1 MASCSVNA
9 AAAHK
14 LRIGLIPAQDVVSLQ
29 QALARACAV
38 QPVELVV
45 LAANAAH
52 EAGALAAVLDLRPN
66 AQDAGPP
73 SRFGTWR
80 FCWDGMHEVALAGV
94 AALQAG
100 RRDAGVALMVGERVL
115 EHCRIK
121 TVSHSLPKTQD
132 RLFAAAA
139 TMPIRMLLL
148 LEAGL
153 TPPASEEPAEVPGTA
168 LEPVARLTRA
178 ARLRNLAGRIL
189 REAWEEQWR
198 VGVLDQTPEQLVAGP
213 DARRITWLPARQ
225 QGYHAD
231 PFGQAGASGRPEL
244 VLAEAYDFKERLGYL
259 VAIDRDGSERTVLRE
274 PFHLSYPQLVEH
286 DGQTWLLPEA
296 KAAGLVRLYRGDP
309 FPERFVPG
317 PVLID
322 GLAAADP
329 TLFRDS
335 QGFWLFAGDGAAQ
348 DETNLVL
355 YRAPDLLGP
364 WTPHPMN
371 PIKVDLGSARP
382 AGPLFRAGG
391 RLWRPAQDCRATYGG
406 AIVLNEVLTL
416 TPDLYLE
423 RPGPVLRPDPA
434 GPCPHGLHTL
444 TPFGQGFLVDGKRES
459 RSLRRWLTGL
469 RSLAGG

>member
-1 MASCSVNA
+1 M
-9 AAAHK
+9 
-14 LRIGLIPAQDVVSLQ
+14 PLQ
-29 QALARACAV
+29 QALARACAARA
-38 QPVELVV
+38 VELVV
-45 LAANAAH
+45 LAAD
-52 EAGALAAVLDLRPN
+52 GAPEGEPLAAVVDLRP
-66 AQDAGPP
+66 DARDEGPP

-80 FCWDGMHEVALAGV
+80 FCWDGLRSVTLAGV
-94 AALQAG
+94 AALQAS
-100 RRDAGVALMVGERVL
+100 RRDAGVALMAGDSVL
-115 EHCRIK
+115 ERCWIK
-121 TVSHSLPKTQD
+121 TVSHSLAKTQD

-139 TMPIRMLLL
+139 TMPLRMVLLL
-148 LEAGL
+148 AAGI
-153 TPPASEEPAEVPGTA
+153 TPSPPAEPAEAPGRA
-168 LEPVARLTRA
+168 RA
-178 ARLRNLAGRIL
+178 ARLTKAAHRLTKAAQLRNLARRIL
-189 REAWEEQWR
+189 REVWEEQWR

-213 DARRITWLPARQ
+213 DARRITWLPARR

-231 PFGQAGASGRPEL
+231 PFGQAGAAGRAEL
-244 VLAEAYDFKERLGYL
+244 LLAEAYDFRERLGYL
-259 VAIDRDGSERTVLRE
+259 VAIGRDGSERTVLRE

-317 PVLID
+317 PVLIE

-329 TLFRDS
+329 TLFRDG
-335 QGFWLFAGDGAAQ
+335 QGFWLFTGDGAAQ

-355 YRAPDLLGP
+355 YHAPALLGP

-391 RLWRPAQDCRATYGG
+391 RLWRPAQDCRTTYGG

-416 TPDLYLE
+416 TPELYLE

-444 TPFGQGFLVDGKRES
+444 TPFGPGFLVDGKREF

>member
-1 MASCSVNA
+1 MASSNVNIA
-9 AAAHK
+9 TGHRS
-14 LRIGLIPAQDVVSLQ
+14 RIGLIPARDVVPLQ
-29 QALARACAV
+29 QALARACAA
-38 QPVELVV
+38 QRVELVV
-45 LAANAAH
+45 LAAD
-52 EAGALAAVLDLRPN
+52 GAPEGEPLAAVVDLRP
-66 AQDAGPP
+66 DARDEGPP

-80 FCWDGMHEVALAGV
+80 FCWDGLHEVAQAGV

-100 RRDAGVALMVGERVL
+100 RRDAGVALMAGQAVL
-115 EHCRIK
+115 ERCRIK
-121 TVSHSLPKTQD
+121 TVSHSLPKTQG

-139 TMPIRMLLL
+139 TMPIRMVLLL
-148 LEAGL
+148 AGGII
-153 TPPASEEPAEVPGTA
+153 PPSPAEPAKTLGPAAAG
-168 LEPVARLTRA
+168 RLTRA
-178 ARLRNLAGRIL
+178 AQLRNLAGRVL

-213 DARRITWLPARQ
+213 DARRITWLPARPL
-225 QGYHAD
+225 GYHAD
-231 PFGQAGASGRPEL
+231 PFGQAGIVGQTEL
-244 VLAEAYDFKERLGYL
+244 VLAEAYDFRERLGYL
-259 VAIDRDGSERTVLRE
+259 VAIDRDGSERIVLRE

-317 PVLID
+317 PVLIE

-355 YRAPDLLGP
+355 YHAPALLGP

-423 RPGPVLRPDPA
+423 RPGPVLQPDPS

-444 TPFGQGFLVDGKRES
+444 TPFGQGFLVDGKREF